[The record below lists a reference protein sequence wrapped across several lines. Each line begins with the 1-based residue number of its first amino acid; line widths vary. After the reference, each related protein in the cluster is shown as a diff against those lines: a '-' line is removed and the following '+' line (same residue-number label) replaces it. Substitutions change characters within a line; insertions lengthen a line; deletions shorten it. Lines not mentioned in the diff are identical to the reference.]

1 LEAEVAKQGKTASL
15 RGRDAKVQVLKTSK
29 GGTNNLRCG
38 CTGVLKRDGK
48 GGMTCTGCGKGKV
61 ETPL

>member
-1 LEAEVAKQGKTASL
+1 M
-15 RGRDAKVQVLKTSK
+15 RGRDTKVQVLKTSK

-38 CTGVLKRDGK
+38 CTGVLKRDGN
-48 GGMTCTGCGKGKV
+48 GGMRCTGCGRSTV